1 MRHGGLHDV
10 SGEGVVLVRGGE
22 RGWGLEKKEILEGGC
37 AVEGRKGRQREG
49 PDSVEGETI
58 DTK

>member
-1 MRHGGLHDV
+1 M
-10 SGEGVVLVRGGE
+10 LVRGGE